1 MKIFKLFFLLSIL
14 MLSGCKT
21 TQKSNSTSTT
31 KLLKSSKWE
40 TLASESIQSEMLN
53 KGQELCD
60 RVLNTCNS
68 SSFKPFNSKEATP
81 ELINK
86 MTPEKITATCK
97 EIIKGFGK
105 FKSTRF
111 NEAQYHEKDDLT
123 LYVFD
128 CEYEKKYYK
137 KTIKIIM
144 NTQGQATNILTETIR

>member
-1 MKIFKLFFLLSIL
+1 MFS
-14 MLSGCKT
+14 SCKT
-21 TQKSNSTSTT
+21 TQKANSTSTT

-40 TLASESIQSEMLN
+40 VLPLESVKIETLN
-53 KGQELCD
+53 KGQELCN

-68 SSFKPFNSKEATP
+68 SSFKPFNSKEATT

-97 EIIKGFGK
+97 EINKGYGK
-105 FKSTRF
+105 FQSTSF
-111 NEAQYHEKDDLT
+111 IEAQYLEKDDLT

-144 NTQGQATNILTETIR
+144 NAQEQATNISTETIR

>member
-1 MKIFKLFFLLSIL
+1 MKIFKLFFFGLIL
-14 MLSGCKT
+14 MLISCKT
-21 TQKSNSTSTT
+21 TQKSSSTSAT

-40 TLASESIQSEMLN
+40 TLAVESIQPEMLN
-53 KGQELCD
+53 KGQELCN

-68 SSFKPFNSKEATP
+68 SYFKPFNTKEATP
-81 ELINK
+81 ELIQK

-111 NEAQYHEKDDLT
+111 VEAQYHEKDDLT

-137 KTIKIIM
+137 KTIKIIL
-144 NTQGQATNILTETIR
+144 NAQGQATNILSETIR